1 MMDNVLDSDT
11 IHDFLTISIT
21 FHQTNTNYPSTHVF
35 SSGVRLDLSNNMSQ
49 FNDKLIKLLGRSLLS
64 ENGGPHSLDL
74 GITTPII
81 GAPMAKASGGM
92 DHGASWAFVHPYS

>member
-1 MMDNVLDSDT
+1 MRC
-11 IHDFLTISIT
+11 
-21 FHQTNTNYPSTHVF
+21 NYQLNQPI

-64 ENGGPHSLDL
+64 ENGNPHSLDL